1 MIQGT
6 ARSGD
11 VSIAYSFQGDGP
23 ETILLIT
30 GLGCRAADWGRAF
43 PDRLA
48 ARYRVVRFDNRGAGA
63 SSTPDVAWT
72 LEDMAADAVAVLDRV
87 GAGRAHVIGVSMG
100 GMIGQL
106 LALQHPERC
115 VSLTLLSTNFG
126 GPDVIAPTAEAL
138 ALFRPARGTTPEE
151 IARQSLHVLTAPG
164 FAERSPEAVETLV
177 RYAMAQPTSRRAF
190 GAQLQAIFES
200 DRSARVQHIR
210 VPTLVVH
217 GDSDTLIPAEN
228 GRKLAERIPGARFEL
243 LEQCGHYPMWEKPE
257 RLTELVLAFLA
268 EQRVRP

>member
-1 MIQGT
+1 VIQGT

-30 GLGCRAADWGRAF
+30 GLGCRAADWGGAF

-63 SSTPDVAWT
+63 SSKPDLAWT
-72 LEDMAADAVAVLDRV
+72 LEDMAADAVAVLDAV
-87 GAGRAHVIGVSMG
+87 GVRQAHVIGVSMG

-106 LALQHPERC
+106 LALDHAERC
-115 VSLTLLSTNFG
+115 GSLTLLSTNFG
-126 GPDVIAPTAEAL
+126 GHEVIAPTAEAL
-138 ALFRPARGTTPEE
+138 ALFRPPRGTTAEA

-164 FAERSPEAVETLV
+164 FAEGNPEAIETLV
-177 RYAMAQPTSRRAF
+177 GYAVAEPTERRAF
-190 GAQLQAIFES
+190 GAQLQAILGS

-217 GDSDTLIPAEN
+217 GDSDTLIPAAN
-228 GRKLAERIPGARFEL
+228 GRALAERIPGSRFEL

-268 EQRVRP
+268 QHPV